1 MGEEEHGEEV
11 CEAGDGDEGGGE
23 GGEEGGRGAEAVLE
37 VGGGGE
43 EHVPVEM
50 VREQSLWR

>member
-11 CEAGDGDEGGGE
+11 CETGDGDEGGGE

-43 EHVPVEM
+43 KHVPVEM
-50 VREQSLWR
+50 VREQSL